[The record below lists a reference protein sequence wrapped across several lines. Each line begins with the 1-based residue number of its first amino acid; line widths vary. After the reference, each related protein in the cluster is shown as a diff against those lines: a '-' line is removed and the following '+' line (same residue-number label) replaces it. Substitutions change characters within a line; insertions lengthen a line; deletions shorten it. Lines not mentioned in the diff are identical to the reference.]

1 MLRYDILIR
10 QFIGDKQFYKRL
22 FVITLPLIVQQLITV
37 SVQLIDNIMV
47 GRLGELAIGSVA
59 VVNQLFFVIILI
71 TFGVMSGAGIYSA
84 QYFGSKDYDK
94 LRQTFRFKIL
104 AGIFV
109 SIVAM
114 ILLTVLGRFFIGLF
128 TENTTTISMGMDYLS
143 IVRFSILP
151 WVLTVAISNTFRET
165 GVTKPLLY
173 ISIVAILTNTLLNFV
188 LIFGLF
194 GFPRL
199 EVVGAAIGT
208 LIARIVEF
216 SLTLLLLMKKG
227 KAFNTSLKAL
237 FKINPVVLKGIFI
250 MAIPL
255 TLNEALWSLGQTT
268 YLQAYS
274 TRGDSALA
282 AMNITNAISQLVFV
296 MFGAIATGIAVLVG
310 NTLGRNALHEAKD
323 NAKKVIAFAVMF
335 ACFMG
340 IILFSLSFF
349 IVDLYDVEILTRQT
363 AIFNIRVNSLFIPIY
378 AFNVSL
384 YFTLRSGGDMRST
397 MMIDSGF
404 MWIISVPFA
413 LILAHF
419 TNLPVTLMFLLVQ
432 STEIPKVMFALH
444 RYRKGYWIKNLA
456 ISDDLLSET

>member
-1 MLRYDILIR
+1 MVK

-22 FVITLPLIVQQLITV
+22 IAITLPLIVQQLITV

-84 QYFGSKDYDK
+84 QYFGSKDFDK
-94 LRQTFRFKIL
+94 LRQTFRFKLL
-104 AGIFV
+104 AGLVV
-109 SIVAM
+109 STLAVL
-114 ILLTVLGRFFIGLF
+114 ILTFFGRAFIGLF
-128 TENTTTISMGMDYLS
+128 TENDITISKGMDYLK
-143 IVRFSILP
+143 IVRWSIFP

-165 GVTKPLLY
+165 GITKPLLY
-173 ISIVAILTNTLLNFV
+173 ISIVAILTNTLLNFL
-188 LIFGLF
+188 LIFGLA

-199 EVVGAAIGT
+199 EVVGAAIAT
-208 LIARIVEF
+208 LIARCVEF
-216 SLTLLLLMKKG
+216 LLTLYLLRKKG
-227 KAFNTSLKAL
+227 KAFNTKIKEM
-237 FKINPVVLKGIFI
+237 FKVNPIVLKGIII
-250 MAIPL
+250 MALPL

-268 YLQAYS
+268 FLQAYS

-310 NTLGRNALHEAKD
+310 NTLGRNALDEARD
-323 NAKKVIAFAVMF
+323 NAKKVIATAVVF

-340 IILFSLSFF
+340 IVLFTLSFF

-363 AIFNIRVNSLFIPIY
+363 AIFNIRVNSMFIPIY

-404 MWIISVPFA
+404 MWVISVPFA
-413 LILAHF
+413 MILAHL
-419 TNLPVTLMFLLVQ
+419 TSLPVTINVFTCSINRNTKSNVCTLSISKRLLDQ
-432 STEIPKVMFALH
+432 E
-444 RYRKGYWIKNLA
+444 
-456 ISDDLLSET
+456 LSNF